1 MKKLAIY
8 YFHQWC
14 GDEHFPD
21 HEGSEHPDHESAR
34 DAAIQGAR
42 CIMARDIGEGQ
53 LRLDQRV
60 DIHAA
65 NGTRLSSVTFTEAV
79 TVYGLA

>member
-1 MKKLAIY
+1 LAIY

-14 GDEHFPD
+14 GDEHIPD
-21 HEGSEHPDHESAR
+21 HEGSFHPDHESAR

-42 CIMARDIGEGQ
+42 CIMARDIGEGL

-60 DIHAA
+60 DIHDADGIHLA
-65 NGTRLSSVTFTEAV
+65 
-79 TVYGLA
+79 TVSFADAITVQRQA

>member
-1 MKKLAIY
+1 MKLAIY

-14 GDEHFPD
+14 GNEHFPD
-21 HEGSEHPDHESAR
+21 HEGSEYPDHESAR

-42 CIMARDIGEGQ
+42 CIMAEAIGEGQ

-65 NGTRLSSVTFTEAV
+65 DGRRLSSVKFADAV
-79 TVYGLA
+79 TLYGVA